1 MLLLSLWQNLQKMNN
16 SRGLLALSPIL
27 VLLAVYLAG
36 SLLAGDFYRIPI
48 SVAFVVAAVY
58 GLFLLKGY
66 NLQERIGVFSRGA
79 ANPDIM
85 YMVWIFCFAGIFA
98 ASAKAAGAVDATVAL
113 TLKAVPSNFLPAG
126 IFIASCF
133 ISMAIGTSVGTIVA
147 LVPVV
152 TVMAA
157 QIGCNEAWLV
167 AIVVG
172 GALFGDNLSFISD
185 TTIAATQSQ
194 GCKMSEKFKT
204 NFIIVLP
211 AAIVTLLLY
220 LFGNHAAEYVATPQN
235 VEWIAAL
242 PYLLVIILALA
253 GANVLVVLFVGTVI
267 TDIIALLYGNFNA
280 LTIFTAAGE
289 GLNSMCE
296 LILVTLLAGGVMN
309 IVKEAGGFDYLIRVL
324 TSKITSRRGAEG
336 VVALLTALTNLCTA
350 NNTIAI
356 LTVGSIARNLS
367 LQYNIP
373 PRKTA
378 SIMDTTSCFVQGV
391 IPYGAQLLM
400 AAGLSTVSPV
410 AIIPYLYYPM
420 AIGVMVVISILVQYP
435 KRNLS

>member
-1 MLLLSLWQNLQKMNN
+1 MKN

-27 VLLAVYLAG
+27 VLLIVYLAG

-48 SVAFVVAAVY
+48 SVAFTVAAIY
-58 GLFLLKGY
+58 GLFMLRGY
-66 NLQERIGVFSRGA
+66 NLQERIGVFSKGA

-85 YMVWIFCFAGIFA
+85 YMVWIFCLAGIFA
-98 ASAKAAGAVDATVAL
+98 SSAKAAGAVDATVAL
-113 TLKAVPSNFLPAG
+113 TLNAVPSNFLPAG

-152 TVMAA
+152 TAMAS
-157 QIGCNEAWLV
+157 QIGCDEAWLV

-172 GALFGDNLSFISD
+172 GAFFGDNLSFISD

-194 GCKMSEKFKT
+194 GCKMKDKFKT

-211 AAIVTLLLY
+211 AAIFTLLLY
-220 LFGNHAAEYVATPQN
+220 IFGGHTAEYVAQTQS

-242 PYLLVIILALA
+242 PYLLVILLALI
-253 GANVLVVLFVGTVI
+253 GVNVLVVLVVGTLL
-267 TDIIALLYGNFNA
+267 TDVIALACGNFDIV
-280 LTIFTAAGE
+280 TIFTSAGE

-367 LQYNIP
+367 TQYNIP

-378 SIMDTTSCFVQGV
+378 SIMDTVSCFVQGV

-400 AAGLSTVSPV
+400 AAGLSKVSPV
-410 AIIPYLYYPM
+410 EIIPYLYYPVG
-420 AIGVMVVISILVQYP
+420 IGVMVVVAIVLQYP
-435 KRNLS
+435 RK

>member
-1 MLLLSLWQNLQKMNN
+1 M
-16 SRGLLALSPIL
+16 ALSPIL
-27 VLLAVYLAG
+27 VLLIVYLAG

-48 SVAFVVAAVY
+48 SVAFVVAAIY
-58 GLFLLKGY
+58 GLFMLGGY
-66 NLQERIGVFSRGA
+66 NLQERIGVFSNGA

-85 YMVWIFCFAGIFA
+85 YMVWIFCLAGILA
-98 ASAKAAGAVDATVAL
+98 SSAKAAGAVDATVAL
-113 TLKAVPSNFLPAG
+113 TLSAVPSNFLPAG

-152 TVMAA
+152 TVMAS

-172 GALFGDNLSFISD
+172 GAFFGDNLSFISD

-194 GCKMSEKFKT
+194 GCKMKDKFKT
-204 NFIIVLP
+204 NFVIVLP
-211 AAIVTLLLY
+211 AAVFTLLIY
-220 LFGNHAAEYVATPQN
+220 IFGGQTADYVAEPQS
-235 VEWIAAL
+235 VEWVAAL
-242 PYLLVIILALA
+242 PYLLVILLALI
-253 GANVLVVLFVGTVI
+253 GVNVLVVLIVGTLL
-267 TDIIALLYGNFNA
+267 TDIIALVCGNFDFV
-280 LTIFTAAGE
+280 TIFTSAGE

-309 IVKEAGGFDYLIRVL
+309 IVKQAGGFDYLIRVL

-336 VVALLTALTNLCTA
+336 VVALLTAITNLCTA

-367 LQYNIP
+367 TQYNIP

-378 SIMDTTSCFVQGV
+378 SIMDTISCFVQGV

-400 AAGLSTVSPV
+400 AAGLSNVSPV
-410 AIIPYLYYPM
+410 EIIPYLYYPM
-420 AIGVMVVISILVQYP
+420 AIGVMVVVSILLQFP
-435 KRNLS
+435 RK